1 MMKSEEAMAPVAR
14 YDAVVVGA
22 GLAGLYTLHRLRQMG
37 KNVMAFEAGGGVGG
51 TWYWNR
57 YPGCRVDAQC
67 YNYQYWFSDE
77 VLKEWD
83 WSERFP
89 SQPENEAYLNF
100 VADKYD
106 LKPQIHFNTRVTRG
120 IYDEDAHTWRVYTDQ
135 GDVVDT
141 PYFICCV
148 GILSNAIEAPFPG
161 RENFAGL
168 VCHTSRWPHTPVDF
182 TGKRVGVVGTGATGI
197 QVVQTIAPLCE
208 HLTVFQRT
216 ANYTVPMKNYRLDA
230 AANVALKKRYPGIR
244 QRSYASFSG
253 FDFDFDNGAFYDHT
267 PEERRAI
274 YERLWKD
281 GSFTFWLGS
290 FFELFVDEKANAE
303 ISDFVREKIRARIK
317 DPYTAEL
324 LLPRDY
330 GFGTRRV
337 PLDSGYFEA
346 FNRPNVELVSV
357 KTDPIEC
364 ITETGLRLTSGR
376 EYEMDILVLATGF
389 DAGTGAFAAIDIHGR
404 GGRTLKAKW
413 DEDIRTTLGLQ
424 VEGFPNL
431 FTIGAP
437 LAPSTALCNMYLC
450 MTEQADW
457 VLKAIEHLD
466 SHGLHTME
474 PTAEME
480 DAWVKHH
487 DAVANSTLVTKTDSW
502 YMGCNVKGKPRRLL
516 SYIGGSV
523 PYRRKCDE
531 IRASG
536 YQGFIFS

>member
-1 MMKSEEAMAPVAR
+1 MNNDKAGQSIPH

-22 GLAGLYTLHRLRQMG
+22 GLAGLYTLHRLREMG
-37 KNVMAFEAGGGVGG
+37 KNVIAFEAGDGVGG

-67 YNYQYWFSDE
+67 YNYQYWFPE
-77 VLKEWD
+77 QVLKSWD

-100 VADKYD
+100 VADTYD
-106 LKPQIHFNTRVTRG
+106 LRRDLHFHTRVTRG
-120 IYDEDAHTWRVYTDQ
+120 VYDEARSTWRVYTDR

-141 PYFICCV
+141 PFFICCV
-148 GILSNAIEAPFPG
+148 GILSDAIEAPFPG
-161 RENFAGL
+161 RENFKGM
-168 VCHTSRWPHTPVDF
+168 VCHTSRWPKTPVDF

-197 QVVQTIAPLCE
+197 QVTQTVAPLCR

-216 ANYTVPMKNYRLDA
+216 ANYTVPMHNYQLDDA
-230 AANVALKKRYPGIR
+230 ANRELKQHYPEIK

-253 FDFDFDNGAFYDHT
+253 FDFDFDNGSFYDHT

-274 YERLWKD
+274 YERLWAD

-290 FFELFVDEKANAE
+290 FFELFVDEAANQE
-303 ISDFVREKIRARIK
+303 ISDFVRAKIRARVK
-317 DPYTAEL
+317 DPQVAEKL
-324 LLPRDY
+324 MPRDY

-337 PLDSGYFEA
+337 PLDSGYFET
-346 FNRPNVELVSV
+346 FNRDNVTLVDV
-357 KTDPIEC
+357 KPDPIEC
-364 ITETGLRLTSGR
+364 ITESGLRLTSGQ
-376 EYEMDILVLATGF
+376 EYPLDILILATGF

-404 GGRTLKAKW
+404 DGRTLKAKW
-413 DEDIRTTLGLQ
+413 DRDIRTTLGLQ

-457 VLKAIEHLD
+457 ALEAIRHMD
-466 SHGLHTME
+466 AHGLHSME
-474 PTAEME
+474 PTREME
-480 DAWVKHH
+480 DAWVEHH
-487 DAVANSTLVTKTDSW
+487 DAIANSTLVTKTDSW

-523 PYRRKCDE
+523 AYRKKCDE
-531 IRASG
+531 IAEGG
-536 YQGFIFS
+536 YAGFIFG